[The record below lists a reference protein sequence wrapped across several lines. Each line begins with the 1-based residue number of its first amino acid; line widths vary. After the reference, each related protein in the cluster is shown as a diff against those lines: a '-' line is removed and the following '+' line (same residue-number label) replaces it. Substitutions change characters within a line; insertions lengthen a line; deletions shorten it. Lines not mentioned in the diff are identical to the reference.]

1 MPNGSRG
8 SETPEVKDP
17 ASKALPAGQTVVLEN
32 DACRLEFD
40 RSHGRLVRVQD
51 RKGTVDLHCALDVSD
66 GFRLL
71 IPLPDAPANFIEGKN
86 QAVSRVESTPDH
98 AVFHWSG
105 PMTDAAGRKHA
116 VSAALDVA
124 LDGARREL
132 SSSRLEWLGA
142 RDPGGLVSGP
152 RRLERLRPTRSTR

>member
-1 MPNGSRG
+1 MTTPRCLAIVTTWLLLMPNGSRG

-124 LDGARREL
+124 LDG
-132 SSSRLEWLGA
+132 
-142 RDPGGLVSGP
+142 P
-152 RRLERLRPTRSTR
+152 RRAFVFASRMARGT